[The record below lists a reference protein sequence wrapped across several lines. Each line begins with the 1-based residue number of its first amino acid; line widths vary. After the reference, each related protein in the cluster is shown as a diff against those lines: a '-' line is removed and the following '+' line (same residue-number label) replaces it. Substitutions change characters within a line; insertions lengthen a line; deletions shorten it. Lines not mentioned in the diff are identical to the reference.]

1 MKLDIER
8 VIICPQGGHK
18 RGKVNTPYASHVDAC
33 PASHLP
39 FWPSFER
46 HRPRQQM
53 IPAHPLLL
61 VVKYADQTGDKS
73 THTLC
78 VILLF
83 VHQYNMLYGVF
94 DMCLTHRP

>member
-1 MKLDIER
+1 
-8 VIICPQGGHK
+8 
-18 RGKVNTPYASHVDAC
+18 
-33 PASHLP
+33 
-39 FWPSFER
+39 
-46 HRPRQQM
+46 M

-61 VVKYADQTGDKS
+61 VVKYADKTGDKS

-94 DMCLTHRP
+94 DMCFTHRR